1 MHIDK
6 RICSAPSDQ
15 TKRLDRAI
23 INHLLS
29 QDHPWRLS
37 ELQKTLGHPM
47 SLIMASVERLEAD
60 GLVVR
65 NVETVRASRAA
76 VRADE
81 LIL

>member
-15 TKRLDRAI
+15 TKRLDKAI

-29 QDHPWRLS
+29 LDQPWRLS
-37 ELQKTLGHPM
+37 ALQKTLGHPM
-47 SLIMASVERLEAD
+47 PLILASVERLAAD

-65 NVETVRASRAA
+65 NGESVRASRAA